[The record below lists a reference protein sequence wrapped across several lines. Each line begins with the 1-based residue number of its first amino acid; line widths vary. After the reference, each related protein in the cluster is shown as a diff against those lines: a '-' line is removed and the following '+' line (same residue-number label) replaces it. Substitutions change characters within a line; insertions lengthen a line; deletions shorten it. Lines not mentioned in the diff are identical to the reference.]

1 MDCFLDF
8 RKVEI
13 LIDIFET
20 WKILSFFSFFVKF
33 WNFLTRFEIWIINF
47 QNKIAQLCL
56 PSGILIKTVTH
67 RLTPCSKRRVT
78 VFTTQLS
85 LSLLQCS
92 AANRLLKVGY
102 KQPTTK
108 NDGLQSAELSNV
120 AETNRWRWVLV
131 WAKPRFA

>member
-20 WKILSFFSFFVKF
+20 WKILSFFSFSVKF

-47 QNKIAQLCL
+47 QNKIAQLCM

-78 VFTTQLS
+78 VFTIQLS
-85 LSLLQCS
+85 LSLLQCTAQQQTDYWELDINNQQRRIQKIFKYFNYIS
-92 AANRLLKVGY
+92 VWTLKLDY
-102 KQPTTK
+102 KLHRQ
-108 NDGLQSAELSNV
+108 E
-120 AETNRWRWVLV
+120 
-131 WAKPRFA
+131 